1 LNPVGVVLLTEVEIR
16 FLIDFHVSLAIEFLR
31 VTDLAKFH
39 IARAKALADTFSTPD
54 LRMVA

>member
-1 LNPVGVVLLTEVEIR
+1 MNPVGVVLLTEVEIR

-39 IARAKALADTFSTPD
+39 IARAKTLNDLQQFSVEG
-54 LRMVA
+54 VA